1 MSFLVQ
7 KADGGTEEFAPAK
20 LISSLEHAGAS
31 SSDAEQILENITREL
46 TRRPGAKGNVV
57 STSELYRHAFSYLR
71 DIRHSAAAKYSLK
84 RAVLEF
90 GPSGFPF
97 ESYIAELFRTEGYTA
112 KVDQIIQGKCVEHEV
127 DVVLEKNGAKT
138 YVEAKF
144 HNTLGFKTDLKVVL
158 YVKARTEDID
168 RGEGLVVTNT
178 SFTSKAV
185 EYATCAG
192 LGLLGWDYPQKG
204 NLHDRI
210 DKAGLYPVTALT
222 TLTRREKMAL
232 LSQRVVLSRAIA
244 ADPILLRQAGVPHGR
259 AQSVLEEIATL
270 CGEEKQL

>member
-7 KADGGTEEFAPAK
+7 KADGSSEEFAPAK
-20 LISSLEHAGAS
+20 LISSLEHAGATS
-31 SSDAEQILENITREL
+31 EDAEQILEKITREL
-46 TRRPGAKGNVV
+46 TQKSGAKGQVV
-57 STSELYRHAFSYLR
+57 STSELYRHAFEHLR
-71 DIRHSAAAKYSLK
+71 DTRHAAAAKYSLK
-84 RAVLEF
+84 RAILEL

-112 KVDQIIQGKCVEHEV
+112 KVDQIVRGKCVEHEV
-127 DVVLEKNGAKT
+127 DVVLEKNGVKT

-158 YVKARTEDID
+158 YVQARTEDIAK
-168 RGEGLVVTNT
+168 GEGLVVTNT

-192 LGLLGWDYPQKG
+192 LNLLGWDYPQTG
-204 NLHDRI
+204 NLHERI

-232 LSQRVVLSRAIA
+232 LNERVVLSKAIA
-244 ADPILLRQAGVPHGR
+244 KDPMLLRHAGVPHGR
-259 AQSVLEEIATL
+259 AQTVLEEIATL
-270 CGEEKQL
+270 CGSEK